1 MHTFEKILIGGKWV
15 QPHGSGHFDIVNP
28 TTEEVCG
35 RIPKADATDVDAAV
49 RAARAALVDWK
60 LTPAEERGRCLR
72 AIADE
77 MDARAAE
84 LGDVIVEELGSPA
97 AMTAQYMVGF
107 PASTIRFYAD
117 LLTRGE
123 FPFEQRI
130 GNSVVVREPKGVVAA
145 ITPWNYPIHQITA
158 KVGPALAAGCTVV
171 VKPSCEVALSCFLFA
186 EIAGRHLPPGV
197 FNFLSG
203 KGSEIGEAM
212 ATHPDVDMV
221 SLTGSTD
228 VGRRIM
234 ALAAQSIKE
243 VSLELGGKAA
253 NVILDD
259 ADPAVIRAGVHHAY
273 TNAGQ
278 TCAAWTRMLVPRSMH
293 EEACRI
299 AKEVAENVI
308 KTGNPRTPPDP
319 GTTRMGPQV
328 SRHQFE
334 SVREHIRRG
343 IEEGATLVA
352 GGLDRPEGLERGFFV
367 RPTVF
372 GDVKPDMSIA
382 QEEIFGP
389 VLTIL
394 PYDDEDDAVRI
405 ANGTIFGL
413 GGAIWSKDVER
424 AMRVGRRIDTGG
436 IDINGGTFNT
446 IAPFRGIKQS
456 GIGCELGVYGLEE
469 YLTTKSFQLPVDG
482 KIAAYLEGRFET
494 RTQDLS
500 KT

>member
-1 MHTFEKILIGGKWV
+1 MHMFDKILIDGRWV
-15 QPHGSGHFDIVNP
+15 LPHGSGSFDVVNP
-28 TTEEVCG
+28 TTEQVCG
-35 RIPKADATDVDAAV
+35 RIPRADLQDVDAAV
-49 RAARAALVDWK
+49 AAARAALLAWK
-60 LTPAEERGRCLR
+60 LTPAAERGRCLA

-107 PASTIRFYAD
+107 PASTIRFYAK
-117 LLTRGE
+117 LLIDGGFE
-123 FPFEQRI
+123 FEQRI

-186 EIAGRHLPPGV
+186 EIAGHHLPHGV

-212 ATHPDVDMV
+212 AGHPMIDMV

-234 ALAAQSIKE
+234 AVAAKTIKD

-259 ADPAVIRAGVHHAY
+259 ADPSVIRAGVFHAY

-299 AKEVAENVI
+299 AKDVAENVI
-308 KTGNPRTPPDP
+308 IAGDPRVAPAP

-328 SRHQFE
+328 SRHQYD
-334 SVREHIRRG
+334 SVREYIRRG

-352 GGLDRPEGLERGFFV
+352 GGLDRPEGLDRGFFV

-372 GDVKPDMSIA
+372 GNVRPDMTIA

-394 PYDDEDDAVRI
+394 PYDVSWVPLASRS
-405 ANGTIFGL
+405 T
-413 GGAIWSKDVER
+413 
-424 AMRVGRRIDTGG
+424 
-436 IDINGGTFNT
+436 
-446 IAPFRGIKQS
+446 
-456 GIGCELGVYGLEE
+456 
-469 YLTTKSFQLPVDG
+469 
-482 KIAAYLEGRFET
+482 
-494 RTQDLS
+494 
-500 KT
+500 

>member
-1 MHTFEKILIGGKWV
+1 MRTFDRILIGGQWV
-15 QPHGSGHFDIVNP
+15 KPGTPDHFDIVNP
-28 TTEEVCG
+28 TTEEICG
-35 RIPKADATDVDAAV
+35 RIPRADAGDVDKAV
-49 RAARAALVDWK
+49 RAARAALVGWK
-60 LTPAEERGRCLR
+60 LTPAPERGRMLR
-72 AIADE
+72 AVADE

-117 LLTRGE
+117 LLAKGE

-171 VKPSCEVALSCFLFA
+171 VKPSSEVALSCFLFA

-212 ATHPDVDMV
+212 ATHPEVDMV

-234 ALAAQSIKE
+234 ALAARTVKE
-243 VSLELGGKAA
+243 ISLELGGKAA

-259 ADPAVIRAGVHHAY
+259 ADPSVIRAGVHHAY

-299 AKEVAENVI
+299 AKDVAENVI
-308 KTGNPRTPPDP
+308 LAGDPRVAPAP

-328 SRHQFE
+328 SRHQYD

-343 IEEGATLVA
+343 IEEGARLVA
-352 GGLDRPEGLERGFFV
+352 GGLDRPEGLDTGFFV
-367 RPTVF
+367 KPTVF
-372 GDVKPDMSIA
+372 GDVKPSMSIA

-394 PYDDEDDAVRI
+394 PYEDEDDAVRI
-405 ANGTIFGL
+405 ANSTIFGL
-413 GGAIWSKDVER
+413 GGAIWSADVDR

-494 RTQDLS
+494 RSGGAD
-500 KT
+500 

>member
-1 MHTFEKILIGGKWV
+1 MRTFDRILIGGQWV
-15 QPHGSGHFDIVNP
+15 LPHGSGSFDIVNP

-35 RIPKADATDVDAAV
+35 RIPRADVEDVDAAV
-49 RAARAALVDWK
+49 RAARTALLEWK
-60 LTPAEERGRCLR
+60 LTSPAERGRCLR

-77 MDARAAE
+77 MDARATE

-117 LLTRGE
+117 LLSSGS
-123 FPFEQRI
+123 FHFEQRI
-130 GNSVVVREPKGVVAA
+130 GNSIVVREPKGVVAA

-171 VKPSCEVALSCFLFA
+171 VKPSSEVALSCYLFA
-186 EIAGRHLPPGV
+186 EIAGRHLPAGV

-212 ATHPDVDMV
+212 ATHPEVDMV

-234 ALAAQSIKE
+234 ALAATTIKD

-278 TCAAWTRMLVPRSMH
+278 TCAAWTRMLVPRAMH
-293 EEACRI
+293 EEACGI
-299 AKEVAENVI
+299 ARDVAERVI
-308 KTGNPRTPPDP
+308 VAGDPRVPPAP

-328 SRHQFE
+328 SRHQYD

-343 IEEGATLVA
+343 IAEGATLVA
-352 GGLDRPEGLERGFFV
+352 GGLERPEGLERGFFV

-372 GDVKPDMSIA
+372 GNVRTDMSIA

-394 PYDDEDDAVRI
+394 PYEDEDDAVRI
-405 ANGTIFGL
+405 ANSTIFGL
-413 GGAIWSKDVER
+413 GGAIWSADVER
-424 AMRVGRRIDTGG
+424 AMRVGRRIETGG
-436 IDINGGTFNT
+436 IDINGGAFNT
-446 IAPFRGIKQS
+446 VAPFRGIKQS

-482 KIAAYLEGRFET
+482 RIAAYLEGRFET
-494 RTQDLS
+494 PAPANS
-500 KT
+500 

>member
-1 MHTFEKILIGGKWV
+1 MRTFDQILINGQWV
-15 QPHGSGHFDIVNP
+15 APHGSGHFDIVNP

-35 RIPKADATDVDAAV
+35 RIPRADATDVDAAV

-60 LTPAEERGRCLR
+60 LMPAAERGKCLA

-117 LLTRGE
+117 LLLGGKFE
-123 FPFEQRI
+123 FEQRL

-171 VKPSCEVALSCFLFA
+171 VKPSSEVALSCYLFA

-212 ATHPDVDMV
+212 ATHPEVDMV
-221 SLTGSTD
+221 SLTGSTG

-234 ALAAQSIKE
+234 ALAAQTIKE

-259 ADPAVIRAGVHHAY
+259 ADPGVIRAGVFHAY

-278 TCAAWTRMLVPRSMH
+278 TCAAWTRMLVPRAMH

-299 AKEVAENVI
+299 AKEVAEEVI
-308 KTGNPRTPPDP
+308 IAGDPRVAPAP

-328 SRHQFE
+328 SRNQYD

-352 GGLDRPEGLERGFFV
+352 GGLDAPDGVECGYFV
-367 RPTVF
+367 KPTVF
-372 GDVKPDMSIA
+372 GNVTPEMSIA

-394 PYDDEDDAVRI
+394 PYDSEDDAIRI
-405 ANGTIFGL
+405 ANNTIFGL
-413 GGAIWSKDVER
+413 GGAIWSADVER

-456 GIGCELGVYGLEE
+456 GIGCELGVFGLEE

-482 KIAAYLEGRFET
+482 KIAAYLEGRFDT
-494 RTQDLS
+494 SAKPTS
-500 KT
+500 

>member
-1 MHTFEKILIGGKWV
+1 MKTFEKILIDGKWV
-15 QPHGSGHFDIVNP
+15 APHGSGHFDIVNP

-35 RIPKADATDVDAAV
+35 RIPRATAEDVDLSV
-49 RAARAALVDWK
+49 RAARAALTGWK
-60 LTPAEERGRCLR
+60 LMPAAERGKCLR
-72 AIADE
+72 AVADE
-77 MDARAAE
+77 MDARSAE

-117 LLTRGE
+117 LLTGGTYE
-123 FPFEQRI
+123 FEERI
-130 GNSVVVREPKGVVAA
+130 GNSIVVREPKGVVAA

-171 VKPSCEVALSCFLFA
+171 VKPSSEVALSCFLFA
-186 EIAGRHLPPGV
+186 EIAGKHLPPGV

-212 ATHPDVDMV
+212 ATHPEVDMV
-221 SLTGSTD
+221 SLTGSTG

-259 ADPAVIRAGVHHAY
+259 ADPAVIRAGVFHAY

-299 AKEVAENVI
+299 AKEVAETVI
-308 KTGNPRTPPDP
+308 IAGNPRQPPEP

-328 SRHQFE
+328 SQNQYE

-352 GGLDRPEGLERGFFV
+352 GGLDRPDGLDKGYFV

-372 GDVKPDMSIA
+372 GDVTPDMSIA

-394 PYDDEDDAVRI
+394 PYEDEADAVRI
-405 ANGTIFGL
+405 ANSTIFGL

-424 AMRVGRRIDTGG
+424 AMRVGRLIDTGG

-456 GIGCELGVYGLEE
+456 GIGCELGVHGLEE

-482 KIAAYLEGRFET
+482 KIAAYLEGKFES
-494 RTQDLS
+494 RKS
-500 KT
+500 A

>member
-1 MHTFEKILIGGKWV
+1 MRSFELILIDGKWV
-15 QPHGSGHFDIVNP
+15 TPQGVGHFEIVNP
-28 TTEEVCG
+28 TTEKVCG
-35 RIPKADATDVDAAV
+35 RIPRADVQDVDLAV
-49 RAARAALVDWK
+49 RAARKALLGWK
-60 LTPAEERGRCLR
+60 LTPPQERGLCLK

-84 LGDVIVEELGSPA
+84 LGDVIVEELGSPV

-117 LLTRGE
+117 LLIGGGFE
-123 FPFEQRI
+123 FEQRV

-171 VKPSCEVALSCFLFA
+171 VKPSSEVALSCYLFA

-212 ATHPDVDMV
+212 ATHPEVDMV
-221 SLTGSTD
+221 SLTGSTN

-234 ALAAQSIKE
+234 ALAAQTIKE

-293 EEACRI
+293 EAACRI
-299 AKEVAENVI
+299 AKDVAENVI
-308 KTGNPRTPPDP
+308 IAADPRTPPAE

-328 SRHQFE
+328 SRHQYD

-343 IEEGATLVA
+343 VEEGATLIA
-352 GGLDRPEGLERGFFV
+352 GGLDAPEGVTSGYFV

-372 GDVKPDMSIA
+372 GNVTPEMSIA

-394 PYDDEDDAVRI
+394 PYEDEEDAIRI
-405 ANGTIFGL
+405 ANSTIFGL
-413 GGAIWSKDVER
+413 GGAIWSKDVDR

-436 IDINGGTFNT
+436 LDINGGAFNT
-446 IAPFRGIKQS
+446 VAPFRGIKQS

-494 RTQDLS
+494 ATKRAS
-500 KT
+500 

>member
-1 MHTFEKILIGGKWV
+1 MRTFDKILIGGAWV
-15 QPHGSGHFDIVNP
+15 KPHGSGHFDIVNP

-35 RIPKADATDVDAAV
+35 RIPRADASDVDLAV
-49 RAARAALVDWK
+49 RAARSALLDWK
-60 LTPAEERGRCLR
+60 LTPPPERGLRLR
-72 AIADE
+72 AVADE
-77 MDARAAE
+77 MDARSAE

-117 LLTRGE
+117 LLIKGDYE
-123 FPFEQRI
+123 FEERI
-130 GNSVVVREPKGVVAA
+130 GNSIVVREPKGVVAA

-171 VKPSCEVALSCFLFA
+171 VKPSSEVALSCFLFA

-212 ATHPDVDMV
+212 ATHPEVDMV

-234 ALAAQSIKE
+234 ALAAQGIKE

-259 ADPAVIRAGVHHAY
+259 VDPSVIRAGVHHAY

-293 EEACRI
+293 AEACRI
-299 AKEVAENVI
+299 AKEVAETVI
-308 KTGNPRTPPDP
+308 VAGDPRQPPTP

-328 SRHQFE
+328 SQHQFD

-352 GGLDRPEGLERGFFV
+352 GGLDRPDALDRGYFV

-372 GDVKPDMSIA
+372 GDVRPDMSIA

-389 VLTIL
+389 VLTIM
-394 PYDDEDDAVRI
+394 PYEDEADAVRI
-405 ANGTIFGL
+405 ANSTIFGL

-424 AMRVGRRIDTGG
+424 AMRVGRLIDTGG

-456 GIGCELGVYGLEE
+456 GIGCELGVHGLEE

-482 KIAAYLEGRFET
+482 KIAAYLEGRFEAG
-494 RTQDLS
+494 RRPPA
-500 KT
+500 

>member
-1 MHTFEKILIGGKWV
+1 MRTFDRILIGGAWV
-15 QPHGSGHFDIVNP
+15 APHGSGHFDIVNP
-28 TTEEVCG
+28 TSEEVCG
-35 RIPKADATDVDAAV
+35 RIPRADAVDADLAV
-49 RAARAALVDWK
+49 RAARAALLDWK
-60 LTPAEERGRCLR
+60 LTPPAERGRCLR
-72 AIADE
+72 AVADE

-117 LLTRGE
+117 LLTGGGYD
-123 FPFEQRI
+123 FEERI

-212 ATHPDVDMV
+212 ATHPEVDMV
-221 SLTGSTD
+221 SLTGSTE

-234 ALAAQSIKE
+234 ALAAQTIKE

-278 TCAAWTRMLVPRSMH
+278 TCAAWTRMLVPREMH
-293 EEACRI
+293 AEACRI
-299 AKEVAENVI
+299 ARDVAENVI
-308 KTGNPRTPPDP
+308 IAGDPRQAPAP

-328 SRHQFE
+328 SRHQYD

-352 GGLDRPEGLERGFFV
+352 GGLDRPPGLERGYFV

-372 GDVKPDMSIA
+372 GDVRADMSIA

-394 PYDDEDDAVRI
+394 PYEDEADAVRI
-405 ANGTIFGL
+405 ANSTIFGL
-413 GGAIWSKDVER
+413 GGAIWSKDVDR
-424 AMRVGRRIDTGG
+424 AMRVGRLIDTGG
-436 IDINGGTFNT
+436 IDINGGAFNT

-456 GIGCELGVYGLEE
+456 GIGCELGVHGLEE

-482 KIAAYLEGRFET
+482 KIAAYLEGRFES
-494 RTQDLS
+494 RPRDPA
-500 KT
+500 

>member
-1 MHTFEKILIGGKWV
+1 MKTFDKILIGGKWV
-15 QPHGSGHFDIVNP
+15 APHGSGHFDIVNP

-35 RIPKADATDVDAAV
+35 RIPRASAEDVDLAV
-49 RAARAALVDWK
+49 KAARAALTGWK
-60 LTPAEERGRCLR
+60 LMPAAERGKCL
-72 AIADE
+72 AAVADE

-107 PASTIRFYAD
+107 PASTIRFYAN
-117 LLTRGE
+117 LLIDGTFE
-123 FPFEQRI
+123 FEERI
-130 GNSVVVREPKGVVAA
+130 GNSVIVREPKGVVAA

-171 VKPSCEVALSCFLFA
+171 VKPSSEVALSCFLFA

-203 KGSEIGEAM
+203 KGSEIGEAL
-212 ATHPDVDMV
+212 ATHPEVDMV
-221 SLTGSTD
+221 SLTGSTG

-259 ADPAVIRAGVHHAY
+259 ADPGVIRAGVHHAY

-299 AKEVAENVI
+299 AREVAEKVI
-308 KTGNPRTPPDP
+308 IAGNPRQPPDP

-328 SRHQFE
+328 SENQYE
-334 SVREHIRRG
+334 SVRDHIRRG

-352 GGLDRPEGLERGFFV
+352 GGLERPEGLERGYFV
-367 RPTVF
+367 KPTVF
-372 GDVKPDMSIA
+372 GNVTPEMSIA

-394 PYDDEDDAVRI
+394 PYEDEADAVRI
-405 ANGTIFGL
+405 ANSTIFGL
-413 GGAIWSKDVER
+413 GGAIWSADVER
-424 AMRVGRRIDTGG
+424 AMRVGRLIDTGG

-456 GIGCELGVYGLEE
+456 GIGCELGVHGLQE
-469 YLTTKSFQLPVDG
+469 YLTTKSFQFPVDG
-482 KIAAYLEGRFET
+482 KIAAYLEGKFET
-494 RTQDLS
+494 RKS
-500 KT
+500 A